1 MAWPAVAGVAV
12 GRLAGGV
19 RHHGG
24 VRRDVVT
31 RSRRAA
37 CLLVAVALLAAGC
50 TGDPAPVETPR
61 TASPTPTPLADPT
74 FEDAVAAL
82 TADLVPTAEVR
93 PCEELEPGSPE
104 AQEHLDRLAA
114 ELDAATQ
121 EEGAVP
127 APTLPS
133 CGIDGVEALRAGS
146 ITGFAHGPDEAAV
159 LPTPGGAAR
168 VVEVYELADAEAA
181 AATYATHVADDE
193 GWATDQEIPA
203 SELEGG
209 YYQPRRVITGAA
221 AVAADVPGW
230 GATVL
235 SRDEAAFARD
245 GSVASAPVSYAYL
258 WAVRGPLLVRV
269 QVAGD
274 APGAAAA
281 TAAATARAFAEA
293 LGPDAG

>member
-1 MAWPAVAGVAV
+1 M
-12 GRLAGGV
+12 
-19 RHHGG
+19 
-24 VRRDVVT
+24 VT
-31 RSRRAA
+31 RSRRAG
-37 CLLVAVALLAAGC
+37 CLLVAAVLLAAGC
-50 TGDPAPVETPR
+50 TSDPAPVEPSR
-61 TASPTPTPLADPT
+61 STAPTPTPVAAPR

-82 TADLVPTAEVR
+82 TTDLVPTAEVR
-93 PCEELEPGSPE
+93 PCEELEPGSAE

-114 ELDAATQ
+114 ESGAATQ

-133 CGIDGVEALRAGS
+133 CGIEGVEALRAGS
-146 ITGFAHGPDEAAV
+146 ITGFAHGPDDAAV

-181 AATYATHVADDE
+181 AATYAGYVADEE
-193 GWATDQEIPA
+193 GWAADQEIPA
-203 SELEGG
+203 AELEGG
-209 YYQPRRVITGAA
+209 YYQPRRVITGAD

-293 LGPDAG
+293 LDAAAG